1 MRAPTAQPACNM
13 ATILP
18 LIAAELSAVMLKVC
32 INLGEVNSSD
42 TTPVIMVCQQHGV
55 FLGEF
60 LHRSSHQHRIQAC
73 SIE

>member
-1 MRAPTAQPACNM
+1 M

-18 LIAAELSAVMLKVC
+18 LITAQLSSVTLKVC

-42 TTPVIMVCQQHGV
+42 TTPVILVCQQNGV
-55 FLGEF
+55 FHGEF

-73 SIE
+73 SIEMIDTVD